1 MSSFTLSNSFM
12 HLGSAMSLETWTLYL
27 VAVLILTASP
37 GPSSLL
43 CMTKGVTQGF
53 RIGVYTAL
61 GSLTA
66 ITIILTLSFTGL
78 GLVIASSEL
87 TFNIIKYTGA
97 AYLIYL
103 GFKAILSKEQEYQL
117 GEEQETPEQAPV
129 KHYISGFIVGSSN
142 PKAILFFTALF
153 PQFIDP
159 NAPLLAQYIIFTATF
174 MVMEFSWLAIYALL
188 GAKSSNWLFA
198 KGRAKLFNRVTG
210 GVFIG
215 AGTLLSTASKA

>member
-53 RIGVYTAL
+53 RMGVYTAL

-66 ITIILTLSFTGL
+66 ITVILTLSFTGL

-103 GFKAILSKEQEYQL
+103 GIKAISSKEQEYQL

-174 MVMEFSWLAIYALL
+174 MIMEFSWLAIYALL

>member
-1 MSSFTLSNSFM
+1 
-12 HLGSAMSLETWTLYL
+12 MSLETWMYYFL
-27 VAVLILTASP
+27 AVLVLTASP

-43 CMTKGVTQGF
+43 CMTKAVQSGF
-53 RIGVYTAL
+53 KMSVFTAL

-66 ITIILTLSFTGL
+66 ITGILSLSFTGL
-78 GLVIASSEL
+78 GVIIASSEL
-87 TFNIIKYTGA
+87 VFSVIKWVGA

-103 GFKAILSKEQEYQL
+103 GWKALRSSQEDFNQDDI
-117 GEEQETPEQAPV
+117 QATTTDGAEAPAKKGLRV
-129 KHYISGFIVGSSN
+129 NHFVSGFIVGSSN

-159 NAPLLAQYIIFTATF
+159 SASLLSQYVVFAITF
-174 MVMEFSWLAIYALL
+174 AVMELSWLLMYAYL

-198 KGRAKLFNRVTG
+198 KGRAKVFNRVTG

-215 AGTLLSTASKA
+215 AGALLSTTTRA

>member
-12 HLGSAMSLETWTLYL
+12 HLGSAMSLETWALYL
-27 VAVLILTASP
+27 VAILILTASP

-53 RIGVYTAL
+53 RMGVYTAL

-66 ITIILTLSFTGL
+66 ITVILTLSFTGL

-103 GFKAILSKEQEYQL
+103 GIKAILSKEQEYQL

-174 MVMEFSWLAIYALL
+174 MIMEFSWLAIYALL

>member
-1 MSSFTLSNSFM
+1 MSFD
-12 HLGSAMSLETWTLYL
+12 TWIYYL
-27 VAVLILTASP
+27 LAVLVLTASP

-43 CMTKGVTQGF
+43 CMTKGVQSGF
-53 RIGVYTAL
+53 KLSIFTAL

-66 ITIILTLSFTGL
+66 ITGILTLSFTGL
-78 GLVIASSEL
+78 GVIIASSEVV
-87 TFNIIKYTGA
+87 FNVIKWTGA

-103 GFKAILSKEQEYQL
+103 GWKSLRSSQQDYDNLSNQQPDSKSVKESVAQ
-117 GEEQETPEQAPV
+117 
-129 KHYISGFIVGSSN
+129 HYLSGFIVGASN

-159 NAPLLAQYIIFTATF
+159 SIALVPQFTVFALTF
-174 MVMEFSWLAIYALL
+174 AVMELSWLMVYAYL

-198 KGRAKLFNRVTG
+198 KGRAKVFNRVTG

-215 AGTLLSTASKA
+215 AGALLSTTSRA

>member
-1 MSSFTLSNSFM
+1 
-12 HLGSAMSLETWTLYL
+12 MSLETWTLYL

-53 RIGVYTAL
+53 RMGVYTAL

-103 GFKAILSKEQEYQL
+103 GIKAILSKEQEYQL

-174 MVMEFSWLAIYALL
+174 MIMEFSWLAIYALL

>member
-1 MSSFTLSNSFM
+1 MSFD
-12 HLGSAMSLETWTLYL
+12 TWIYYL
-27 VAVLILTASP
+27 LAVLVLTASP

-43 CMTKGVTQGF
+43 CMTKGVQSGF
-53 RIGVYTAL
+53 KLSIFTAL

-66 ITIILTLSFTGL
+66 ITGILTLSFTGL
-78 GLVIASSEL
+78 GVIIASSEVV
-87 TFNIIKYTGA
+87 FNVIKWTGA

-103 GFKAILSKEQEYQL
+103 GWKSLRSSQQDYDNLSNQQSDSKSVKESAAQ
-117 GEEQETPEQAPV
+117 
-129 KHYISGFIVGSSN
+129 HYLSGFIVGASN

-159 NAPLLAQYIIFTATF
+159 SIALVPQFTVFALTF
-174 MVMEFSWLAIYALL
+174 AVMELSWLMVYAYL

-198 KGRAKLFNRVTG
+198 KGRAKVFNRVTG

-215 AGTLLSTASKA
+215 AGALLSTTSRA

>member
-1 MSSFTLSNSFM
+1 MISKEQIS
-12 HLGSAMSLETWTLYL
+12 MSLETWALYF
-27 VAVLILTASP
+27 VAILILTASP

-53 RIGVYTAL
+53 RVGVFTAL
-61 GSLTA
+61 GSLSA

-78 GLVIASSEL
+78 GLIIASSEL
-87 TFNIIKYTGA
+87 VFNVIKYVGA

-103 GFKAILSKEQEYQL
+103 GIRAIMSREEDYQL
-117 GEEQETPEQAPV
+117 QQSQTGQEQSLL
-129 KHYISGFIVGSSN
+129 KHYVSGFIVGSSN

-153 PQFIDP
+153 PQFISP
-159 NAPLLAQYIIFTATF
+159 EQSLLSQYIIFTATF
-174 MVMEFSWLAIYALL
+174 IVMEFSWLAIYAFL

-198 KGRAKLFNRVTG
+198 RGRAKVFNRVTG

-215 AGTLLSTASKA
+215 AGTVLSTATKA